1 MCMAILQKHSVSIY
15 RQEYK
20 HAICK
25 SQYKLFIST
34 SSSSHRQE
42 SFFIQPMATH
52 VVSFFSIALIFF
64 LGTCTNIVNGEDPQ
78 FTYLG
83 PYGPRKWGSLSP
95 NYSACSHGKFQSPV
109 NVVKSKCVAG
119 RHLKPLDIEY
129 NVVVN
134 ATLVDNLF
142 NVGIKYDGNAGM
154 LRMNG
159 KNYSLIQM
167 HWHAPSEHHLNGL
180 QYAAEL
186 HLVHKAVDGETSV
199 VAILYR
205 YGHPDPLL
213 SKIQTKLAQLK
224 KAVNSSSQQQQQPQI
239 ALGTFTTKQI
249 RKHTRKYYR
258 YVGSFSTPPCTEGII
273 WNILGKIR
281 SISRSQV
288 EALEAPLIVGCKH
301 NSRPV
306 QPLHGRHIEMYDD
319 KMNHF

>member
-1 MCMAILQKHSVSIY
+1 MQVTIY
-15 RQEYK
+15 
-20 HAICK
+20 I
-25 SQYKLFIST
+25 QYMVHISLFMPS

-42 SFFIQPMATH
+42 SFSIQPMATH

-64 LGTCTNIVNGEDPQ
+64 LGTCANLVNGEDGPQ
-78 FTYLG
+78 FTYVG

-95 NYSACSHGKFQSPV
+95 TYSACSRGKFQSPV
-109 NVVKSKCVAG
+109 NIVKSKCVHG

-129 NVVVN
+129 NLVVN

-142 NVGIKYDGNAGM
+142 NVGIKYDENAGM
-154 LRMNG
+154 LRMYD

-167 HWHAPSEHHLNGL
+167 HWHSPSEHHLNGH

-186 HLVHKAVDGETSV
+186 HLVHKAKDGEISV
-199 VAILYR
+199 IAIFYR

-213 SKIQTKLAQLK
+213 SKIQTKLAELNK
-224 KAVNSSSQQQQQPQI
+224 EFHNSSQAQPQI
-239 ALGTFTTKQI
+239 VIGTLTTKEI

-273 WNILGKIR
+273 WNILGKVR
-281 SISRSQV
+281 SISRAQV

-306 QPLHGRHIEMYDD
+306 QPLHGRHIELYDE
-319 KMNHF
+319 